1 MRVNT
6 YDRQALHEVWAQ
18 KEYEDE
24 HFTIG
29 PNDVVVDIGAHIGTF
44 SVWAAKQA
52 TSGRVYAFEPNQENY
67 RLLEENKQLNNLT
80 NLHLFNLAVSNQV
93 GEAVLFNSDHHSLS
107 HSFFEVGAP
116 NQTTVRT
123 TSLAEILQ
131 ANGIH
136 RVNYLKIDAEGAEYL
151 IVLNTPARALRRIDK
166 IIIEYH
172 DYLNHDHTYQDLE
185 KYLAENGFEVE
196 LGASAVQRALLKIG
210 LLKARR
216 TDFQEASLPSEAY
229 EYEHASDLSL
239 S

>member
-67 RLLEENKQLNNLT
+67 RLLEENKQLNNLP

-116 NQTTVRT
+116 NQT
-123 TSLAEILQ
+123 
-131 ANGIH
+131 
-136 RVNYLKIDAEGAEYL
+136 L
-151 IVLNTPARALRRIDK
+151 IRPLRSC
-166 IIIEYH
+166 
-172 DYLNHDHTYQDLE
+172 
-185 KYLAENGFEVE
+185 AG
-196 LGASAVQRALLKIG
+196 
-210 LLKARR
+210 
-216 TDFQEASLPSEAY
+216 
-229 EYEHASDLSL
+229 
-239 S
+239 